1 MGKIKA
7 LCSFGGNDA
16 GRNGKLV
23 SMSEGDVQEVSK
35 EFADDVIKAGH
46 AEVAK
51 NKKAKVK
58 HGAGN

>member
-1 MGKIKA
+1 MANVKIKA
-7 LCSFGGNDA
+7 LVIFGGHDA
-16 GRNGKLV
+16 GRDGKLV

-46 AEVAK
+46 AEIA
-51 NKKAKVK
+51 KKAKVK